1 MIIDDKI
8 EFSLITK
15 KRGFMEY
22 YTHETNIKRENKERK
37 RERDGNT
44 MAQGMGST
52 LNISNLDLDGIRLKV
67 KRHVT

>member
-22 YTHETNIKRENKERK
+22 HTHETNIKREKRE

>member
-22 YTHETNIKRENKERK
+22 HTYETNIKREREKEREMEIQWP
-37 RERDGNT
+37 RVWEV
-44 MAQGMGST
+44 
-52 LNISNLDLDGIRLKV
+52 LK
-67 KRHVT
+67 TYPIWI

>member
-22 YTHETNIKRENKERK
+22 HTHETNIKRENRK
-37 RERDGNT
+37 RERERDGNT

-52 LNISNLDLDGIRLKV
+52 
-67 KRHVT
+67 

>member
-1 MIIDDKI
+1 
-8 EFSLITK
+8 
-15 KRGFMEY
+15 MEY
-22 YTHETNIKRENKERK
+22 HTHETNIKRENRERE